1 MMTKEE
7 FITLRDFVYEKSG
20 IFFAENKAYLL
31 ESRLTNRLGELGLST
46 FEDYYY
52 CLKYGSDKAKNEIT
66 NLFDVVTT
74 NETSF
79 FRNPPQ
85 LDAFK
90 IVLQKSYLNGTGTI
104 AAPIRMW
111 SSACST
117 GEEAYTLAIIMEE
130 LMQTMKRNIPYMIYA
145 TDISQKVLES
155 AKRAVFSQYSIR
167 NTDESLRNK
176 YFTEENNMFKLKENV
191 KKNVKIDF
199 MNLMDENAYRVY
211 KQMDIIFCRNVL
223 IYFDEKMK
231 KKVIENLYECL
242 KPKGFLTIGHAES
255 LHNISRAFKP
265 LVFPGTIAYQK
276 G

>member
-20 IFFAENKAYLL
+20 IFFAENKMYLL
-31 ESRLTNRLGELGLST
+31 ESRLTNRLAELGLSS

-52 CLKYGSDKAKNEIT
+52 CLKYGSDKTKNEIT

-90 IVLQKSYLNGTGTI
+90 IILQKNYLNGSGSTPVRI
-104 AAPIRMW
+104 W
-111 SSACST
+111 SAACST
-117 GEEAYTLAIIMEE
+117 GEEPYTLAIILEE
-130 LMQTMKRNIPYMIYA
+130 LMQITKQNIPYVIYA

-155 AKRAVFSQYSIR
+155 AKRAVFSQYSTR
-167 NTDESLRNK
+167 NTDESLRKK
-176 YFTEENNMFKLKENV
+176 YFTEESNMFKLKEHI
-191 KKNVKIDF
+191 KKNVKVDF
-199 MNLMDENAYRVY
+199 MNLMDHDAYRTY
-211 KQMDIIFCRNVL
+211 KQMDIVFCRNVL
-223 IYFDEKMK
+223 IYFDEKVK

>member
-20 IFFAENKAYLL
+20 IYFAENKVYLL
-31 ESRLTNRLGELGLST
+31 ESRLTNRLAELGLSS

-52 CLKYGSDKAKNEIT
+52 CLKYGSDKTKNEIT

-90 IVLQKSYLNGTGTI
+90 VVIQKSYLNGNGPIT
-104 AAPIRMW
+104 APIRMW

-130 LMQTMKRNIPYMIYA
+130 LIQTTKQKIPYMIYA

-155 AKRAVFSQYSIR
+155 ARRAVFSQYSIR
-167 NTDESLRNK
+167 NTDESLKNK

-199 MNLMDENAYRVY
+199 MNLMDENAYRLY

>member
-31 ESRLTNRLGELGLST
+31 ESRLTNRLGELGLSS

-52 CLKYGSDKAKNEIT
+52 CLKYGSDKAKNEMS

-90 IVLQKSYLNGTGTI
+90 VVIQKSYLNGNGPLTS
-104 AAPIRMW
+104 PIRIW

-130 LMQTMKRNIPYMIYA
+130 LMQTTKQNIPYMIYA

-167 NTDESLRNK
+167 NTDETLRKK

-199 MNLMDENAYRVY
+199 MNLMDENAYRAY
-211 KQMDIIFCRNVL
+211 KQMDVIFCRNVL

-231 KKVIENLYECL
+231 KKVIEGLYECL

>member
-7 FITLRDFVYEKSG
+7 FNTLRDFVYEKSG

-31 ESRLTNRLGELGLST
+31 ESRLTNRLSELGLST

-52 CLKYGSDKAKNEIT
+52 CLKYGGDKGKNEIT

-85 LDAFK
+85 LEAFK
-90 IVLQKSYLNGTGTI
+90 VIVQKNYLNGCGPSNPLRI
-104 AAPIRMW
+104 W
-111 SSACST
+111 SAACST
-117 GEEAYTLAIIMEE
+117 GEEPYTLAIILEE
-130 LMQTMKRNIPYMIYA
+130 MMQATKQNISYMIYS
-145 TDISQKVLES
+145 TDISQKVIDS

-167 NTDESLRNK
+167 NTDEALIRKHFKEEGGMYKLNDNIKK
-176 YFTEENNMFKLKENV
+176 Y
-191 KKNVKIDF
+191 VKIDF
-199 MNLMDENAYRVY
+199 MNLMEENAYRVY
-211 KQMDIIFCRNVL
+211 KQMDLIFCRNVL
-223 IYFDEKMK
+223 IYFDEKVK

>member
-31 ESRLTNRLGELGLST
+31 ESRLVNRLAELGLSS

-52 CLKYGSDKAKNEIT
+52 CLKYGSDKTKNEIA

-90 IVLQKSYLNGTGTI
+90 IVIQKNYLNGNGPIT
-104 AAPIRMW
+104 APIRMW
-111 SSACST
+111 SAACST

-130 LMQTMKRNIPYMIYA
+130 LMQTTKQNIPYMIYA

-167 NTDESLRNK
+167 NTDEALRKK

-199 MNLMDENAYRVY
+199 MNLMDENAYRIY
-211 KQMDIIFCRNVL
+211 KQMDVIFCRNVL

-231 KKVIENLYECL
+231 KKVIEGLYECL

>member
-1 MMTKEE
+1 MMTKEA
-7 FITLRDFVYEKSG
+7 FILLRDFVYEKTG
-20 IFFAENKAYLL
+20 IFFPENKAYLL
-31 ESRLTNRLGELGLST
+31 ESRLTNRLGELGLSS

-52 CLKYGSDKAKNEIT
+52 SLKYGSDKVKNEISS
-66 NLFDVVTT
+66 LFDVVTT

-90 IVLQKSYLNGTGTI
+90 IVMQKNYLNGTGSVTT
-104 AAPIRMW
+104 PIRIW

-117 GEEAYTLAIIMEE
+117 GEEPYTLAIMMEE
-130 LMQTMKRNIPYMIYA
+130 LMQTTKQNIPYMIYA

-155 AKRAVFSQYSIR
+155 ARRAVFSQYSMR
-167 NTDESLRNK
+167 NTDESLKNK
-176 YFTEENNMFKLKENV
+176 YFTEENNMFKLNDKM

-199 MNLMDENAYRVY
+199 MNLMDENAYRAY
-211 KQMDIIFCRNVL
+211 KQMDVIFCRNVL
-223 IYFDEKMK
+223 IYFDEKVK

>member
-31 ESRLTNRLGELGLST
+31 ESRLTNRLAELGLGS

-52 CLKYGSDKAKNEIT
+52 SLKYGGDKTKNEIA

-90 IVLQKSYLNGTGTI
+90 IIIQKNYLNGTGPLSN
-104 AAPIRMW
+104 PIRIW
-111 SSACST
+111 SAACST
-117 GEEAYTLAIIMEE
+117 GEEPYTLAIIMEE
-130 LMQTMKRNIPYMIYA
+130 LIQTTKRNIPYMIYA

-167 NTDESLRNK
+167 NTDDAMKNK
-176 YFTEENNMFKLKENV
+176 YFIEENNMFKLKENV

-199 MNLMDENAYRVY
+199 MNLMDDNAYRLY

-223 IYFDEKMK
+223 IYFDEKVK

>member
-31 ESRLTNRLGELGLST
+31 ESRLTNRLGELGLSS

-90 IVLQKSYLNGTGTI
+90 ILIQKNYLNGTSSI
-104 AAPIRMW
+104 AAPIRIW
-111 SSACST
+111 SAACST

-130 LMQTMKRNIPYMIYA
+130 LMQTTKQNIPYMIYA

-167 NTDESLRNK
+167 NTDESFKKK

-199 MNLMDENAYRVY
+199 MNLMDENTYRSY

-223 IYFDEKMK
+223 IYFDEKVK
-231 KKVIENLYECL
+231 KKVIENLYESL

>member
-31 ESRLTNRLGELGLST
+31 ESRLTNRLGELGLSS

-90 IVLQKSYLNGTGTI
+90 ILIQKSYLNGTASI
-104 AAPIRMW
+104 AAPIRIW
-111 SSACST
+111 SAACST

-130 LMQTMKRNIPYMIYA
+130 LLQTTKQNIPYMIYA

-167 NTDESLRNK
+167 NTDESFKNK

-199 MNLMDENAYRVY
+199 MNLVDENTYRSY

-231 KKVIENLYECL
+231 KKVIENLYESL
-242 KPKGFLTIGHAES
+242 KTKGFLTIGHAES

>member
-31 ESRLTNRLGELGLST
+31 ESRLTNRLGELGLSS

-90 IVLQKSYLNGTGTI
+90 ILIQKNYLNGNASI
-104 AAPIRMW
+104 AAPIRIW
-111 SSACST
+111 SAACST

-130 LMQTMKRNIPYMIYA
+130 LLQTTKQNIPYMIYA

-167 NTDESLRNK
+167 NTDESFKNK

-199 MNLMDENAYRVY
+199 MNLVDENTYRSY

-231 KKVIENLYECL
+231 KKVIENLYESL
-242 KPKGFLTIGHAES
+242 KTKGFLTIGHAES